1 MKSTTT
7 GTSSLHASTKAFQ
20 KYITQNDVTNAWG
33 INCTTTGFQKVP
45 PNALY
50 PLQQHPRGYIFK
62 KEIGRVLNEYQL
74 IYITRG
80 KGTFVDSTH
89 EPVSVKAGAIIFIVP
104 GEWHSYYPDPST
116 GWDEYWVGFTGT
128 QMADIMASGFFPQH
142 TSVNNIGINTR
153 LISCFEDVNMI
164 ATDERSGF
172 QQYLSGLIQHMVG
185 LIYFVCRNQE
195 FDDSPIAG
203 KIAQAR
209 QLMQDNI
216 GRTYSPSDVARELG
230 FGYTWFRR
238 AFKHYVG
245 ISPHQ
250 YQLQL
255 LHLRAKELL
264 TDFRTSI
271 SEISFELGFDNLS
284 QFSTFFRKNEG
295 ISPSEYRKQMGA
307 EAYASLEKKEA

>member
-1 MKSTTT
+1 
-7 GTSSLHASTKAFQ
+7 
-20 KYITQNDVTNAWG
+20 
-33 INCTTTGFQKVP
+33 
-45 PNALY
+45 
-50 PLQQHPRGYIFK
+50 
-62 KEIGRVLNEYQL
+62 
-74 IYITRG
+74 
-80 KGTFVDSTH
+80 
-89 EPVSVKAGAIIFIVP
+89 
-104 GEWHSYYPDPST
+104 
-116 GWDEYWVGFTGT
+116 
-128 QMADIMASGFFPQH
+128 
-142 TSVNNIGINTR
+142 
-153 LISCFEDVNMI
+153 
-164 ATDERSGF
+164 
-172 QQYLSGLIQHMVG
+172 MVG